1 MAKQDVKKPLD
12 FLRTLLYEGGSL
24 SREDMAARLHMS
36 VSTYDKFLG
45 EWRQR
50 LARAGLEEE
59 LTKVRHGYMRLR
71 YRRQAAERTLILA
84 YRSAATKEQQRKNLI
99 RVLQALEDFPE
110 GASREVLLERVQ
122 YKDAAKNANK
132 DTAEERENAAN
143 DFAEKTLQ
151 NTLKEFVRE
160 GVALKSI
167 GSKGIVRYRLDA
179 WLSEVVNLLS
189 EAERGLLRDYIDYA
203 AATDTISVPGYWL
216 LQTLD
221 RYDGI
226 ELQAEAERLWYRHH
240 TVGRMLDELWV
251 APLQKACQAG
261 RGLALEY
268 HPKNEGVRCRNHG
281 KRDAKK
287 QPVFWP
293 QKLVADALFGRWFVL
308 GVWDAAYEKPCSP
321 EHVQVLRVENIA
333 WIENEEEGKG
343 ESRWR
348 DFVTKRLETAWLVDV
363 RSEELVVEARFFIPP
378 GTEDYV
384 GARLQREKRWG
395 EVTREGDSW
404 HLRLPVRGCG
414 EIVPWLRSFGPHVEV
429 LAPAELRAALQADWE
444 EACRIYE

>member
-1 MAKQDVKKPLD
+1 MAKQDIKKPLD

-24 SREDMAARLHMS
+24 CREEMAARLHMS

-45 EWRQR
+45 DWRQR

-84 YRSAATKEQQRKNLI
+84 YCSAATKEQQRKNLI
-99 RVLQALEDFPE
+99 RVLQALEAFPE
-110 GASREVLLERVQ
+110 EASREELLEQ
-122 YKDAAKNANK
+122 LQDKNAKKDAAEKGKRDKN
-132 DTAEERENAAN
+132 E
-143 DFAEKTLQ
+143 FAEKTLQ
-151 NTLKEFVRE
+151 NTLKELLRE

-167 GSKGIVRYRLDA
+167 GSRGIARYRLDT
-179 WLSEVVNLLS
+179 WLSEVVNALS

-221 RYDGI
+221 RYDGVAV
-226 ELQAEAERLWYRHH
+226 QAETERLWYRHH

-261 RGLALEY
+261 RGLRLEY

-281 KRDAKK
+281 KLDAKE
-287 QPVFWP
+287 QSIFWP

-308 GVWDAAYEKPCSP
+308 GVWDVDCEKPCSP
-321 EHVQVLRVENIA
+321 EHVQVLRIENIA

-343 ESRWR
+343 ETRWR
-348 DFVTKRLETAWLVDV
+348 DFVAGRLETAWLVDV
-363 RSEELVVEARFFIPP
+363 RSEELVVEARFFSPP

-395 EVTREGDSW
+395 EVTQEGGSW

-414 EIVPWLRSFGPHVEV
+414 EIVPWLRSFGPNVEV

-444 EACRIYE
+444 EACRLYE